1 MDAATLMGRL
11 GPFENKREMLTADQS
26 TGDIIDAILEAH
38 RRHSGDYSKISS
50 FFNAGSRRE
59 TARKIF
65 NFLKKNVRYVI
76 EPGSKQTVKSPAAIL
91 ATGYGDCKHYSLFAG
106 GVLQNLGIPFAYRF
120 ASYKIF
126 DKQPQHVFVVVNP
139 GTNNEIWIDPVVG
152 EFDYKKP
159 YTYATDRKM
168 ALYSISGIG
177 ATAQQRA
184 DLKAAKAAK
193 KAAPTKAAKQAAQAT
208 VQAARK
214 AAGRTTGQVLKKG
227 AKVVLKVAAAP
238 VRNSFLLLVKL
249 NFTGLATKL
258 AAAWQKAPS
267 KLQNFWE
274 SAGGQINALKKAW
287 ETGSKK
293 KRIFG
298 VYDQIG
304 LDPVTTTAAT
314 AATAAPLLV
323 KVADFLK
330 KIGIE
335 PDELIQVS
343 KDALNKRAQQLAKKA
358 LEPKAATDAQNIDIA
373 DQIFE
378 QPTEMEPITD
388 MAPVS
393 TTTTKKPN
401 FLPLLIGG
409 AAVLYFVTRKK

>member
-1 MDAATLMGRL
+1 MDASTLMGRL
-11 GPFENKREMLTADQS
+11 GPFQNRREMLSADQS

-38 RRHSGDYSKISS
+38 RRHAGDYSKISS
-50 FFNAGSRRE
+50 FFNAGSKRE

-76 EPGSKQTVKSPAAIL
+76 EPGTKQTVKSPAAIL

-152 EFDYKKP
+152 DFDYKKP
-159 YTYATDRKM
+159 YTYATEKKM

-177 ATAQQRA
+177 ATAQQKA

-193 KAAPTKAAKQAAQAT
+193 KAAPTKAAKQAAQTT
-208 VQAARK
+208 VKAARK

-249 NFTGLATKL
+249 NFAGLATKL

-287 ETGSKK
+287 EAGSKK

-298 VYDQIG
+298 DGIG
-304 LDPVTTTAAT
+304 VAPAAPAAA
-314 AATAAPLLV
+314 AATAAPLLI

-335 PDELIQVS
+335 PDELVQVGR
-343 KDALNKRAQQLAKKA
+343 DALNKRAQELAKKT
-358 LEPKAATDAQNIDIA
+358 LEPKAASEAVNIDIA
-373 DQIFE
+373 DQVFE
-378 QPTEMEPITD
+378 QPSEMEPITE
-388 MAPVS
+388 MAPAA
-393 TTTTKKPN
+393 TTATKKPN

>member
-11 GPFENKREMLTADQS
+11 GPFQNRREMLTAEQS

-38 RRHSGDYSKISS
+38 RRHAGDYSKISS
-50 FFNAGSRRE
+50 FFNAGSRRA

-65 NFLKKNVRYVI
+65 NFLKNNVRYVI

-120 ASYKIF
+120 ASYKLF

-152 EFDYKKP
+152 DFDYKKP
-159 YTYATDRKM
+159 YSYATDRKM

-184 DLKAAKAAK
+184 DLRAAKAAK
-193 KAAPTKAAKQAAQAT
+193 KAAPTKAAKQAAQ
-208 VQAARK
+208 VNIQAARK

-238 VRNSFLLLVKL
+238 VRNAFLLLVTL
-249 NFTGLATKL
+249 NFTGLANKL

-287 ETGSKK
+287 EKGSTK

-298 VYDQIG
+298 IDDQIG
-304 LDPVTTTAAT
+304 VAPAAPAAA

-323 KVADFLK
+323 KVADFFN
-330 KIGIE
+330 KIGID
-335 PDELIQVS
+335 PAELVQVG

-358 LEPKAATDAQNIDIA
+358 LEPKAVSEATNIDVA
-373 DQIFE
+373 DQVFE
-378 QPTEMEPITD
+378 PSDLQATTD
-388 MAPVS
+388 MAPA
-393 TTTTKKPN
+393 TTTATKKPN
-401 FLPLLIGG
+401 FLPLLVGG